1 MFKQQ
6 RKDHEVLLGVAD
18 EQANQIATLTSERA
32 LLSDEQKRLESKVR
46 HTESELGALQT
57 HFQDITR
64 QKTALVRQL
73 AIRDDP
79 SLADQIEDEERFDGE
94 NTQSIISQNFIL
106 YKSIPD
112 LVSRNEHL
120 VKLTRSLAE
129 KMDASVDQ
137 EAVDE
142 SPAEMKQAL
151 SDAADHVEHLRE
163 KIAAKD
169 VQLEK
174 STRERDMFSR
184 MLSQAGITLPA
195 GSGLEDL
202 AGGAGSANVIELMKQ
217 NMESFR
223 QELGLDA
230 ERLRGELVEVR
241 RELGTANGN
250 LARAESERDYWKG
263 KPHLDLTRRIEVTG
277 LIGLASFYSAVAVV
291 EQVNHHKDKN
301 ELQQVEF
308 SGLAKQTQLLK
319 DDINRLNV
327 NLRNVSLLSST
338 LSQSLPQGKHFTDR
352 SPFFSRSSGRGQA
365 DRRRGHRRATPDRGC
380 QHPRR
385 EGALEGQSPS
395 HLSLCPILLRS

>member
-6 RKDHEVLLGVAD
+6 RKDHEALLSVAD
-18 EQANQIATLTSERA
+18 NQANQIASLTSERS

-46 HTESELGALQT
+46 HTESELAALQT

-73 AIRDDP
+73 ALRDDP
-79 SLADQIEDEERFDGE
+79 TIADQLEHEEQFDGDD
-94 NTQSIISQNFIL
+94 TQSIVSQNFIV
-106 YKSIPD
+106 YKSISE
-112 LVSRNEHL
+112 LVARNEHL
-120 VKLTRSLAE
+120 VKLTRSLAQ

-137 EAVDE
+137 EASDE

-202 AGGAGSANVIELMKQ
+202 AGGAGSASVIELMKQ

-241 RELGTANGN
+241 RELGSATGS
-250 LARAESERDYWKG
+250 LARAESERDYWK
-263 KPHLDLTRRIEVTG
+263 
-277 LIGLASFYSAVAVV
+277 
-291 EQVNHHKDKN
+291 EQVTRHKETN
-301 ELQQVEF
+301 ELQQVQF
-308 SGLAKQTQLLK
+308 DGISKQTQLLK

-327 NLRNVSLLSST
+327 NLRNAEDKRIDAEGTAERLRTEAANIRAEKELWKVSVL
-338 LSQSLPQGKHFTDR
+338 
-352 SPFFSRSSGRGQA
+352 FFSSS
-365 DRRRGHRRATPDRGC
+365 
-380 QHPRR
+380 
-385 EGALEGQSPS
+385 
-395 HLSLCPILLRS
+395 